1 MPSTWAGT
9 SNEQAVTQ
17 AAAIN
22 AVSLGELVWR
32 TSQPAS
38 WNQPGRA
45 LPWREIID
53 HIRTLP
59 GAPDGRDPN
68 DPPPVEDPI
77 MGRCPAK
84 ADVITWRQIVV
95 QPTVPVPG
103 IEVVRGTGIMPPDVR
118 ATWDTVGQ
126 ADPNWQSNVNI
137 QWWINGQQW
146 ETNTYAQSLGQT
158 PLREVAYGDSVYVRA
173 WYSNSAGSGPVSQ
186 SPTLFI

>member
-1 MPSTWAGT
+1 GSVSRRTGSVSSAWNSRTRSYVIGWRWRKRRGRTDMASTWAGT
-9 SNEQAVTQ
+9 PDNQALTQ
-17 AAAIN
+17 AAAIT
-22 AVSLGELVWR
+22 AVSLGEPVWR

-68 DPPPVEDPI
+68 DPPPAEDPI

-103 IEVVRGTGIMPPDVR
+103 IAVVRG
-118 ATWDTVGQ
+118 
-126 ADPNWQSNVNI
+126 
-137 QWWINGQQW
+137 
-146 ETNTYAQSLGQT
+146 
-158 PLREVAYGDSVYVRA
+158 
-173 WYSNSAGSGPVSQ
+173 
-186 SPTLFI
+186 